1 MATAVPPPQAPEANA
16 GSPDAFAEFSD
27 KLRRAWELALHP
39 PKIEVGQTP
48 ADVVLQEG
56 RMRLLHYH
64 CPPNVRKEGRP
75 PVLCVYALINKPY
88 IMDLQPGLSVVE
100 SLLARG
106 LDVYLI
112 DWGTPNQLDKDL
124 TLHDYVN
131 GYVARSV
138 EAVQR
143 ETGLQQIHILGY
155 CMGGTFSAMYTAQ
168 HPENVRTLALMAAP
182 LDFDTRSS
190 YLNIWAHAPGFD
202 AWKIARTY
210 GLLPPEFFNSAFGML
225 DPLRTNY
232 LKFKDLL
239 ERMDD
244 RPFVENFLRMEKWTN
259 DGIPMAGPT
268 YAEFIDKGYQR
279 NLLIKGEWT
288 LDGER
293 RPVELSNLTMPLATI
308 VGLKDNLVP
317 PESTERVLDH
327 VGSKDTTKFQFPG
340 GHIGLSVSRRAHQE
354 LWPRYA
360 DWVLARS
367 RGSTT
372 SDRPASPN
380 AGAGRAKPTRP
391 PARPPRTRR
400 PGRPANRRRK
410 NA

>member
-1 MATAVPPPQAPEANA
+1 MATALPPPSAMEEDP
-16 GSPDAFAEFSD
+16 SPSDPVAEFQE
-27 KLRRAWELALHP
+27 KLRKAWDLALHP
-39 PKIEVGQTP
+39 PKIEVGVTP
-48 ADVVLQEG
+48 ADVVLREG
-56 RMRLLHYH
+56 RMRLLHYR
-64 CPPNVRKEGRP
+64 CPQGVLKEDRP

-100 SLLARG
+100 TLLSRG
-106 LDVYLI
+106 LDVFLI
-112 DWGTPNQLDKDL
+112 DWGTPNELDRDL

-131 GYVARSV
+131 GYVGRSV

-143 ETGLQQIHILGY
+143 ETGEAQVHILGY
-155 CMGGTFSAMYTAQ
+155 CMGGTFSAMYTAL
-168 HPENVRTLALMAAP
+168 HPENVRTLTLMAAP

-202 AWKIARTY
+202 AWKIARTF
-210 GLLPPEFFNSAFGML
+210 GLIPPEFFNSAFGML
-225 DPLRTNY
+225 DPLRTSY

-244 RPFVENFLRMEKWTN
+244 TPFVENFLRMEKWTN

-268 YAEFIDKGYQR
+268 YAEFIDKGYQK

-288 LDGER
+288 LDGDKR
-293 RPVELSNLTMPLATI
+293 RVDLKAIDMPLATI

-317 PESTERVLDH
+317 PESTEHVLGY

-367 RGSTT
+367 RGPSKK
-372 SDRPASPN
+372 SAPAAAKAPK
-380 AGAGRAKPTRP
+380 ARA
-391 PARPPRTRR
+391 
-400 PGRPANRRRK
+400 RRRRSK
-410 NA
+410 